1 MHLPIIVCTGINC
14 RHDCVLVNILVSS
27 ADDCWFHHWSSQTKD
42 YETSTMYFSEEI
54 KTPFPWYTVMLICY
68 YFWRLYLYL
77 GIQNTV
83 QLYRFYH
90 YLRRCHMDTLST
102 YNITRH
108 WEMFWTWWSQI
119 LLWDNYKYIHVVIK
133 TFTAHDAFLE

>member
-1 MHLPIIVCTGINC
+1 MMSGLC
-14 RHDCVLVNILVSS
+14 
-27 ADDCWFHHWSSQTKD
+27 
-42 YETSTMYFSEEI
+42 STLTHRVVFLYC
-54 KTPFPWYTVMLICY
+54 YTVTVLSFVGAIGVYKVKTIYCITQTLVKFGFQILCYTVVLICY

-77 GIQNTV
+77 GIKNTV
-83 QLYRFYH
+83 QLCRFYH

-133 TFTAHDAFLE
+133 TFTAHDASLE